1 MEKSGWSVSL
11 EGNWYSVESMLFTYS
26 EEEME
31 QNRIN
36 KNNADL
42 ILNPLFIPVY
52 PQMIR
57 EGYSYLESIIFW
69 FINFFLNT
77 NDRFYCSNEQLW
89 EMLWVSDKTISL
101 AVKKLKDNWLIDISY
116 KIKSNWGKIR
126 FISRGNLKNVIS
138 DFTKMY
144 SPTLQK
150 CKGIEN
156 KIIENNII
164 KENNI
169 KEKKQTPSVSELVE
183 AYKHDEL
190 LVRQIWD
197 EHVVRQRAEY
207 KQAKKDR
214 AYKTTEGF
222 IQQLR
227 VAVDTVR
234 FWQPRGDTSIRLSF
248 ALNQATENEW
258 KKMYWNTQI
267 EQEYQGRKKTLTL

>member
-1 MEKSGWSVSL
+1 MLKTDGLITTEQEWFK
-11 EGNWYSVESMLFTYS
+11 VENTLFTYS

-42 ILNPLFIPVY
+42 ILNPQFIPVY

-57 EGYSYLESIIFW
+57 DWYSYLESIIFW

-89 EMLWVSDKTISL
+89 ELLWVSDKTISL
-101 AVKKLKDNWLIDISY
+101 AVKKLKDTGLIDISY

-126 FISRGNLKNVIS
+126 FIRRGNLKNVNS

-164 KENNI
+164 KENKQKKWYWEFGMCYLTDSEYEKVISDYWLKNWEHLI
-169 KEKKQTPSVSELVE
+169 KQVDTYCASKWKRYKNYAAAIRQFADRAGIKKIQKQTV
-183 AYKHDEL
+183 
-190 LVRQIWD
+190 
-197 EHVVRQRAEY
+197 
-207 KQAKKDR
+207 
-214 AYKTTEGF
+214 
-222 IQQLR
+222 
-227 VAVDTVR
+227 
-234 FWQPRGDTSIRLSF
+234 
-248 ALNQATENEW
+248 NESW
-258 KKMYWNTQI
+258 VYD
-267 EQEYQGRKKTLTL
+267 LPF